1 MKKIIVSGFEAF
13 GHTPINPAES
23 VMRVLDGTYVGEA
36 EISGILVPNN
46 FFESIEIVTVAI
58 KELQPQLVVMLGE
71 YGGRAEITVER
82 IAQNFNDSTR
92 YNLKDNRGVEMQGE
106 PTIPDGPVAY
116 RSTLPLRAMVKAMR
130 GVGVPAD
137 ISDTAAT
144 FCCNHLMYGVLHYIA
159 INQLDIRAGWIH
171 LPQLPQVAALPENL
185 GTPSMSRE
193 TAALGVHA
201 GIEAALIH
209 PNDINEP
216 IPSRFQ
222 I

>member
-171 LPQLPQVAALPENL
+171 LPQLPHVAALPENL

-193 TAALGVHA
+193 TAALGVPA